1 MNRTWRAVAV
11 DDAEAIADLLHAMED
26 VEPTGEHYSAD
37 DVRDELTAPNVR
49 LADGSVSVWD
59 GPRLAAYAVA
69 VPREAANPEH
79 RMRVELAV
87 RPEYRDAELGK
98 QLLEWLER
106 TACVLHAET
115 FPDAR
120 LELHARVYE
129 SQRWYASVLEAGGF
143 AEVRS
148 FATMRAELDE
158 LPPRPYLPSTLRL
171 AGYEPA
177 YENVTRDAVNDAF
190 SGHWGMTPYS
200 PELWRHRMIGS
211 PAFRPETSFLLLRD
225 GGEVGAFVLSA
236 FYEAEFE
243 VTGVREVLIAYVG
256 TRSALRG
263 QGVATA
269 LLAHT
274 LVVAREQG
282 YERAALEVDESNA
295 HNALDIY
302 RRCGFEVTQRVYAW
316 VRPLP

>member
-1 MNRTWRAVAV
+1 MNRTWRAVTV
-11 DDAEAIADLLHAMED
+11 DDAEAIADLLEAAEA
-26 VEPTGEHYSAD
+26 VEPTNEHYSAED
-37 DVRDELTAPNVR
+37 IRDELTVPNVR

-59 GPRLAAYAVA
+59 GPRLVGYAMA

-87 RPEYRDAELGK
+87 HPEYRDVELGK
-98 QLLEWLER
+98 QLLEWQER
-106 TACVLHAET
+106 TAQALHAKT
-115 FPDAR
+115 FPNAR

-129 SQRWYASVLEAGGF
+129 SQQWYASVLQAAGF
-143 AEVRS
+143 AMARS
-148 FATMRAELDE
+148 FATMRAELE
-158 LPPRPYLPSTLRL
+158 KLPPRPELPPSLRL
-171 AGYEPA
+171 VGYEPA
-177 YENVTRDAVNDAF
+177 YEDPTREAVNDAF

-200 PELWRHRMIGS
+200 PELWRHRMIDG
-211 PAFRPETSFLLLRD
+211 PAFRPRTSFLLLTED
-225 GGEVGAFVLSA
+225 GEVGSFVLSA
-236 FYEAEFE
+236 FYQAEME

-263 QGVATA
+263 HGVATA

-274 LVVAREQG
+274 LVAARDQG

-302 RRCGFEVTQRVYAW
+302 RRCGFEVTQRVHAW
-316 VRPLP
+316 VRPMP